1 MKGKWI
7 FRHHAPMGDRQTYKD
22 LFFGVTNITHPEGH
36 LFLVEDGTWSS
47 KWSDQFASSHDRGPM
62 SLRAFKKY
70 LRKHPEL
77 EVFGNVMSLC
87 SRYRGLAPLSNPE
100 PNSDGMYEFDCHIDA
115 IYVPVERKG
124 FPEHNKSVKAFVRMN
139 EGNYK
144 RLDLC
149 FFKDRVPNTFKYLDD
164 NFNVLGEVLYWEY
177 NK

>member
-1 MKGKWI
+1 
-7 FRHHAPMGDRQTYKD
+7 MGDRQTYKD

-87 SRYRGLAPLSNPE
+87 SRYRGLASLSNPE

-115 IYVPVERKG
+115 IYVPAERKG
-124 FPEHNKSVKAFVRMN
+124 FPEHTKSVKAFVRMN
-139 EGNYK
+139 RAIIN
-144 RLDLC
+144 DLI
-149 FFKDRVPNTFKYLDD
+149 FVSLKILYQILISILTISSMYLVKFSTGSSYDWFNSNTI
-164 NFNVLGEVLYWEY
+164 
-177 NK
+177 